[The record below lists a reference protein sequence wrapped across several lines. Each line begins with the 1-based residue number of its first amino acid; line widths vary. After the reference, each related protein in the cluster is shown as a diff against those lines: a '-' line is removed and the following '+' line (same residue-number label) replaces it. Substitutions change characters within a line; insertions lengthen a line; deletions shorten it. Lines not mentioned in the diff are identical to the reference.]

1 MIVSRTAHVA
11 GVTAGALILAACT
24 TVGPDY
30 AAPEITVPDVWHTQA
45 VAGLDSGEAPL
56 ETWWTMFDDPRLA
69 DLVARAREANH
80 DLRTAL
86 WRVEEARA
94 LRGVAAG
101 ARAPQVDA
109 SGSAS
114 RQQASDNGLTPA
126 PAGGFDA
133 VDLFAAGVGA
143 GWEVD
148 LFGRVRRQI
157 EAADASYEASV
168 EGSRDVL
175 VSLLAEVAAAYVDV
189 RTSQERLRLARA
201 NVEGQEDTLRLTRDR
216 FDAGLVSGL
225 DVAQAESN
233 LAATES
239 LIPLLKTDLER
250 SLNRLAVLLGE
261 PPGALHDEL
270 DDPRPIPS
278 EPGTIP
284 LGLPAHLLRQR
295 PDVRTA
301 ERALA
306 AQTARIGIA
315 TADLYPSFSLT
326 GFLGVEATDAGDLVD
341 AGSLTWSV
349 GLPVRWAIFSG
360 GRIRSQIEAE
370 QARTEQAL
378 AAYELTV
385 LRSLEEVENAVF
397 TYAEELVRRERL
409 RRTVDATQRSL
420 DLVLTQ
426 YKAGLADFQNVL
438 DTQRTL
444 LTRQDDLA
452 VSQGRVVL
460 GLVALYRALGGGWDP
475 SQELPR
481 PARRAVDVGSTG
493 STITAH
499 PEEPAGRDLEA
510 SLRPN
515 PAW

>member
-1 MIVSRTAHVA
+1 MIWSRTARVA
-11 GVTAGALILAACT
+11 GTVVGVLTLAACMT
-24 TVGPDY
+24 AGPDY
-30 AAPEITVPDVWHTQA
+30 TAPETTPPDVWHTQA
-45 VAGLDSGEAPL
+45 VAGLDAGEAPL
-56 ETWWTMFDDPRLA
+56 ETWWTVFDDPQLA
-69 DLVARAREANH
+69 GLVERARETNH

-114 RQQASDNGLTPA
+114 RQEASDNGLTPA

-143 GWEVD
+143 AWEID
-148 LFGRVRRQI
+148 LFGRLRRQV

-189 RTSQERLRLARA
+189 RISQERLRLARA
-201 NVEGQEDTLRLTRDR
+201 NVEGQEDTLQLTRDR

-250 SLNRLAVLLGE
+250 SLNRLAVLLAE
-261 PPGALHDEL
+261 PPGALHEEL
-270 DDPRPIPS
+270 DDPRPVPA

-284 LGLPAHLLRQR
+284 LGLPADLLRQR
-295 PDVRTA
+295 PDVRAA

-341 AGSLTWSV
+341 SGSLTWSV

-370 QARTEQAL
+370 RARTEQAL

-385 LRSLEEVENAVF
+385 LRSLEEVENAIF
-397 TYAEELVRRERL
+397 TYAEEIVRRERL

-438 DTQRTL
+438 DTQRSL
-444 LTRQDDLA
+444 LNRQDELA
-452 VSQGRVVL
+452 VSEGRVAL
-460 GLVALYRALGGGWDP
+460 GLIALYRALGGGWDP
-475 SQELPR
+475 EAELPR
-481 PARRAVDVGSTG
+481 PEPRTRTTSSHRGTAV
-493 STITAH
+493 TA
-499 PEEPAGRDLEA
+499 L
-510 SLRPN
+510 
-515 PAW
+515 